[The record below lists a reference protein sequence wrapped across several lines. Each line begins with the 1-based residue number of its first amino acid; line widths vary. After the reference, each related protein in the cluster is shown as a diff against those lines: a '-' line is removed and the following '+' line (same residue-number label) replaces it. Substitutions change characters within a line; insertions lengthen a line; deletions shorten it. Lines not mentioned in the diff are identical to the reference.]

1 MSIQQKYWKYRE
13 ESETAGLGIEK
24 LYNASCVKLLQM
36 WAVNGKNPSNGYSV
50 GEQGRITRYYNGMTI
65 TTDAATSAII
75 AWSASFQNY
84 TESYSMEH
92 QILLKEVCGL
102 NVNHI
107 GIAALYNIMK
117 RMDKK

>member
-1 MSIQQKYWKYRE
+1 MNIQDKYWKYRE
-13 ESETAGLGIEK
+13 ESATAGLEVEK
-24 LYNASCVKLLQM
+24 RYNDGCVKMLQM
-36 WAVNGKNPSNGYSV
+36 WAVLGKNPSKGYSV

-65 TTDAATSAII
+65 VTDAATSAII
-75 AWSASFQNY
+75 GWSASFENY

-102 NVNHI
+102 TVNHI

-117 RMDKK
+117 RMDEK